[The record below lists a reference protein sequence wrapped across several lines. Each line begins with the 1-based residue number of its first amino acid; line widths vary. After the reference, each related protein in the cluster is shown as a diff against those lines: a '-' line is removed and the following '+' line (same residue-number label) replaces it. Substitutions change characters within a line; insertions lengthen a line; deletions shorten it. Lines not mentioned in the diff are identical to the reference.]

1 MENLYALILGII
13 EGLTE
18 FLPVSSTG
26 HMILGTTILGIDI
39 DEFWKS
45 FLIIIQLGSIL
56 AVIFVFWRKLFQGL
70 DIWLKLAVGFFP
82 TGVIGLFVAKYLNA
96 LFNGW
101 VVVGMLIF
109 GGVVLILIELA
120 HKNKQY
126 RINSLEEISFKQA
139 FCIGIFQ
146 SLAMIPGT
154 SRSGASIIGGL
165 LLGFNRKVAAEFSF
179 LLAIPTMIIAT
190 AYSIYKEPELLGNAN
205 SLIPLGIGFITAFIV
220 AVLVIKFF
228 LKFISKFDFIPF
240 GIYRIILGFVFFYFF
255 FFFFHFLLFYLLF
268 IFSLFYFINSYFY
281 FFYHF
286 ILSIL
291 VF

>member
-1 MENLYALILGII
+1 MESLYALILGII

-18 FLPVSSTG
+18 FLPISSTG

-109 GGVVLILIELA
+109 GGVVFILIELA

-190 AYSIYKEPELLGNAN
+190 AYSIYKEPELLSNAN
-205 SLIPLGIGFITAFIV
+205 SLIPLSIGFITAFIV

-240 GIYRIILGFVFFYFF
+240 GIYRIILGFVFFY
-255 FFFFHFLLFYLLF
+255 LYY
-268 IFSLFYFINSYFY
+268 SG
-281 FFYHF
+281 
-286 ILSIL
+286 ILNAGSEFKL
-291 VF
+291 

>member
-1 MENLYALILGII
+1 MENLYAFILGLI

-26 HMILGTTILGIDI
+26 HMILGTTILGINI

-56 AVIFVFWRKLFQGL
+56 AVLFVFWQRLFKGI
-70 DIWLKLAVGFFP
+70 DIWIKLAVGFFP
-82 TGVIGLFVAKYLNA
+82 TGIIGFFVAKHLNA

-101 VVVGMLIF
+101 VVVFMLIF
-109 GGVVLILIELA
+109 GGMVFILIELA

-126 RINSLEEISFKQA
+126 SINSLEEITFKQA
-139 FCIGIFQ
+139 FYIGLFQ

-165 LLGFNRKVAAEFSF
+165 LLGLNRKTAAQFSF

-190 AYSIYKEPELLGNAN
+190 AYSIYKEPELLSNAN
-205 SLIPLGIGFITAFIV
+205 SLIPLSIGFITAFVV
-220 AVLVIKFF
+220 AVFVIKFF

-240 GIYRIILGFVFFYFF
+240 GIYRIVLGILFFY
-255 FFFFHFLLFYLLF
+255 LYY
-268 IFSLFYFINSYFY
+268 SG
-281 FFYHF
+281 
-286 ILSIL
+286 ILNAGSEFKL
-291 VF
+291 